1 MKGCGP
7 PARSAAMSLNIGGAA
22 TSSRIGGG
30 AGGSSLETTEELF
43 RAGKEFPEEVGAES
57 VREGRGKGREG
68 RGKGAGRGASFS
80 RFHKK

>member
-1 MKGCGP
+1 M
-7 PARSAAMSLNIGGAA
+7 
-22 TSSRIGGG
+22 
-30 AGGSSLETTEELF
+30 ETTEELF

-80 RFHKK
+80 RFHKNNGFSTLISVSRH

>member
-22 TSSRIGGG
+22 TASRIGGG

-43 RAGKEFPEEVGAES
+43 RAGKKFPEEVGAES

-68 RGKGAGRGASFS
+68 RGKGCFI
-80 RFHKK
+80 

>member
-1 MKGCGP
+1 
-7 PARSAAMSLNIGGAA
+7 MSLNIGGAA

-57 VREGRGKGREG
+57 VREGRGNGC
-68 RGKGAGRGASFS
+68 FI
-80 RFHKK
+80 